1 MSERCILAHTAHAAC
16 LSLLLIFISHTT
28 RCHDC
33 PLLEECEVAAL
44 ELVLLLDGA
53 AARTSFEKSVT
64 FARAPACAGRMV
76 CSR

>member
-1 MSERCILAHTAHAAC
+1 M
-16 LSLLLIFISHTT
+16 FISHTK

-44 ELVLLLDGA
+44 ELDGA